1 MERRYQ
7 NLAAAAHRAAEH
19 VPEGKGGGVS
29 AWDAFVEAFE
39 AELAKD
45 GIRIVH
51 VGKPAPAHSAGD

>member
-1 MERRYQ
+1 MDAHER

-19 VPEGKGGGVS
+19 APERKRGGVS
-29 AWDAFVEAFE
+29 AWEAFVEAFE

-51 VGKPAPAHSAGD
+51 VGNAARAHSAGD